1 MAAHALLS
9 ASSSKRWLSC
19 TPSVKLEATLPDP
32 PKSLNSFDYSAEG
45 TLAHALAEIKLR
57 HFYNQID
64 SEEYKREYEIIKI
77 HQYYTTELEDY
88 VDNYVLYVRSQI
100 GENDRPLFEQKVDYS
115 DWAPDGFGT
124 ADVVI
129 LSEQSV
135 HVIDL
140 KFGKGIPVYALDN
153 PQLRLY
159 ALGAWN
165 KFKEDFPNIK
175 ELKYTIHQPRLDS
188 ISSDSTTLMKLLD
201 WANYFVKPK
210 AKKAWAGSGDFIP
223 GEWCQWCK
231 AKAQCR
237 ARSEFNSEL
246 AKQDFKDPPLLTEDE
261 LNNVLVK
268 AQDLR
273 TWVNDV
279 EDFALSRAVHE
290 NKIPVGFKLTTSTTH
305 RKIVDTNLAA
315 KVLLEKGLP
324 QDAIYEPVKLKS
336 IATLEKLG
344 PKGQIVTWLGALVQR
359 PEGQP
364 KLVRD
369 SDSPIEDFA

>member
-1 MAAHALLS
+1 M
-9 ASSSKRWLSC
+9 
-19 TPSVKLEATLPDP
+19 
-32 PKSLNSFDYSAEG
+32 
-45 TLAHALAEIKLR
+45 
-57 HFYNQID
+57 
-64 SEEYKREYEIIKI
+64 
-77 HQYYTTELEDY
+77 
-88 VDNYVLYVRSQI
+88 
-100 GENDRPLFEQKVDYS
+100 FEQKVDYS

-237 ARSEFNSEL
+237 A
-246 AKQDFKDPPLLTEDE
+246 QIG
-261 LNNVLVK
+261 
-268 AQDLR
+268 
-273 TWVNDV
+273 
-279 EDFALSRAVHE
+279 RAHV
-290 NKIPVGFKLTTSTTH
+290 
-305 RKIVDTNLAA
+305 
-315 KVLLEKGLP
+315 
-324 QDAIYEPVKLKS
+324 
-336 IATLEKLG
+336 
-344 PKGQIVTWLGALVQR
+344 
-359 PEGQP
+359 
-364 KLVRD
+364 
-369 SDSPIEDFA
+369 